1 MKNEINKKLWSIGGG
16 KGGIG
21 KSIFTL
27 GLGISLARLGH
38 KIIVVDADLGGANL
52 HTLMGVRYPS
62 HTLEDFLLRRVQRL
76 EDIII
81 ETGVKGIGLI
91 CGADD
96 ILGAA
101 NPTYAQKVRILSQIE
116 ELEADMVLLD
126 LGAGTSFNTLDF
138 FNYSPGKI
146 CLLTSQATSLQNG
159 YGFIK
164 SALYRHI
171 SREFAKDQEVLDL
184 LWESDSKGVEAQVHS
199 LKDILDLLKNQD
211 PAPYARLEQ
220 LLDDYQVLLVVNQV
234 KTERDTMSGLII
246 REVASKYLNIQPEIL
261 GHISY
266 DLAVEAAVNLM
277 IPFPLDK
284 DESKPAQ
291 DLRIIAQK
299 VLNISHLPV
308 ENYESALK
316 PTLEEQESE
325 DWSSFMERA
334 PA

>member
-1 MKNEINKKLWSIGGG
+1 MNKGISKKLWSIGGG

-27 GLGISLARLGH
+27 GLGISLARMGH
-38 KIIVVDADLGGANL
+38 KIIVVDSDLGGANL
-52 HTLMGVRYPS
+52 HTLMGVRYPP
-62 HTLEDFLLRRVQRL
+62 HTLEDFFLRRVQRL
-76 EDIII
+76 EDVII

-96 ILGAA
+96 ILGSA
-101 NPTYAQKVRILSQIE
+101 NPTYAQKVRILNQLE
-116 ELEADMVLLD
+116 ELEADLVLLD

-159 YGFIK
+159 YGFLK

-171 SREFAKDQEVLDL
+171 SRGFAKDQGLLEL
-184 LWESDSKGVEAQVHS
+184 LWESDNKGAEARVTS
-199 LKDILDLLKNQD
+199 LKEILDLLREGE
-211 PAPYARLEQ
+211 PGAYVRLKQ
-220 LLDDYQVLLVVNQV
+220 LLDDYQILLVVNMV
-234 KTERDTMSGLII
+234 KNERDTMSGLII
-246 REVASKYLNIQPEIL
+246 REVAAKYLTIQPEIL

-291 DLRIIAQK
+291 DLRSIAQK
-299 VLNISHLPV
+299 VLEIAKIPV
-308 ENYESALK
+308 TSFEAE
-316 PTLEEQESE
+316 PTPVDQDAE
-325 DWSSFMERA
+325 DWDSLWQHA

>member
-1 MKNEINKKLWSIGGG
+1 MKTGINKKLWSIGGG

-27 GLGISLARLGH
+27 GLGISLARMGH
-38 KIIVVDADLGGANL
+38 KIVVVDSDLGGANL
-52 HTLMGVRYPS
+52 HTLMGVRYPPHS
-62 HTLEDFLLRRVQRL
+62 LEDFFLRKVQRL

-101 NPTYAQKVRILSQIE
+101 NPTYSQKVRILSQLE

-138 FNYSPGKI
+138 FNYSLGKI

-171 SREFAKDQEVLDL
+171 SRAFAKDQQVLDL
-184 LWESDSKGVEAQVHS
+184 LWESDNKGPEAQVSS
-199 LKDILDLLKNQD
+199 LKDILDYLRDNEPQS
-211 PAPYARLEQ
+211 YARLKQ
-220 LLDDYQVLLVVNQV
+220 LLDEYQILLVVNMV
-234 KTERDTMSGLII
+234 KNERDTMSGLII
-246 REVASKYLNIQPEIL
+246 REVASKYLTIQPEIL
-261 GHISY
+261 GHISH

-284 DESKPAQ
+284 DESKPAR
-291 DLRIIAQK
+291 DLRTIAQK
-299 VLNISHLPV
+299 VLDISHLPV
-308 ENYESALK
+308 ENYEPAVQ
-316 PTLEEQESE
+316 PTPVDQEAE
-325 DWSSFMERA
+325 DWASLWQRA

>member
-1 MKNEINKKLWSIGGG
+1 MNTGISKKLWSIGGG

-27 GLGISLARLGH
+27 GLGISLARTGY
-38 KIIVVDADLGGANL
+38 KIVVVDSDLGGANL
-52 HTLMGVRYPS
+52 HTLMGVRYPP
-62 HTLEDFLLRRVQRL
+62 HTLEDFLLKKVQRL

-96 ILGAA
+96 ILGSA
-101 NPTYAQKVRILSQIE
+101 NPTYAQKVRILSQLE
-116 ELEADMVLLD
+116 ELEADLVLLD

-138 FNYSPGKI
+138 FNYCPGKI
-146 CLLTSQATSLQNG
+146 CMLTSQATSLQNG
-159 YGFIK
+159 YGFLK

-171 SREFAKDQEVLDL
+171 SRVFAKDQEILELLWESDNKEVEARVTSLQEVLDL
-184 LWESDSKGVEAQVHS
+184 LKENDPGAYVR
-199 LKDILDLLKNQD
+199 LKK
-211 PAPYARLEQ
+211 
-220 LLDDYQVLLVVNQV
+220 LLDDYQILLVVNMV
-234 KTERDTMSGLII
+234 KNERDTMSGLII
-246 REVASKYLNIQPEIL
+246 REVAAKYLTIQPEIL
-261 GHISY
+261 GHVSY

-291 DLRIIAQK
+291 DLRNIAQK
-299 VLNISHLPV
+299 VLEIAKIPV
-308 ENYESALK
+308 KS
-316 PTLEEQESE
+316 LETGAKTTPVDQDTV
-325 DWSSFMERA
+325 DWDNLWQRA

>member
-1 MKNEINKKLWSIGGG
+1 MQTLINKKLWSIGGG

-27 GLGISLARLGH
+27 GLGISLARLGY
-38 KIIVVDADLGGANL
+38 KVIVVDADLGGANL
-52 HTLMGVRYPS
+52 HTLMGVRFPP
-62 HTLEDFLLRRVQRL
+62 HNLEDFLLKRVDHL

-101 NPTYAQKVRILSQIE
+101 NPTYSQKVRIFSQNE
-116 ELEADMVLLD
+116 ELSADFVLLD

-159 YGFIK
+159 YGFLK
-164 SALYRHI
+164 SALYRQI
-171 SREFAKDQEVLDL
+171 SREFFKDREVLNL
-184 LWESDSKGVEAQVHS
+184 LWETDSKDPKTGVTSV
-199 LKDILDLLKNQD
+199 KDILT
-211 PAPYARLEQ
+211 RLETTNSELQPRLQQ
-220 LLDDYQVLLVVNQV
+220 LLEEYKIFLVVNKV
-234 KTERDTMSGLII
+234 KNDRDSLSGLII
-246 REVASKYLNIQPEIL
+246 REVAFMFLGLQTEVL
-261 GHISY
+261 GHISF

-299 VLNISHLPV
+299 VLELSCLPAEGPEAAV
-308 ENYESALK
+308 SQA
-316 PTLEEQESE
+316 SE
-325 DWSSFMERA
+325 DKQTEAWSNVWQRV

>member
-1 MKNEINKKLWSIGGG
+1 MQTVINKKLWSIGGG

-27 GLGISLARLGH
+27 GLGISLARMGH

-52 HTLMGVRYPS
+52 HTLMGVRFPPHS
-62 HTLEDFLLRRVQRL
+62 LEDFLLKRVEHL
-76 EDIII
+76 EDVII

-101 NPTYAQKVRILSQIE
+101 NPTYSQKVRILSQIE
-116 ELEADMVLLD
+116 ELPADFVLLD

-146 CLLTSQATSLQNG
+146 SVLTSQATSLQNG

-164 SALYRHI
+164 SALYRQI
-171 SREFAKDQEVLDL
+171 SREFAKHEEVIDL
-184 LWESDSKGVEAQVHS
+184 LWQTDVKDPDMEVTSI
-199 LKDILDLLKNQD
+199 KDILTRLGASD
-211 PAPYARLEQ
+211 PELQARLEQ
-220 LLDDYQVLLVVNQV
+220 LLEDYNLFLVVNKV
-234 KTERDTMSGLII
+234 KGDRDTLSGLII
-246 REVASKYLNIQPEIL
+246 REVTSSFLGLQPQIL
-261 GHISY
+261 GHISH

-291 DLRIIAQK
+291 DLRTIAEK
-299 VLNISHLPV
+299 VVELSCFPV
-308 ENYESALK
+308 EGQQAAVQ
-316 PTLEEQESE
+316 PAPEEQR
-325 DWSSFMERA
+325 DKIWSSFWERV